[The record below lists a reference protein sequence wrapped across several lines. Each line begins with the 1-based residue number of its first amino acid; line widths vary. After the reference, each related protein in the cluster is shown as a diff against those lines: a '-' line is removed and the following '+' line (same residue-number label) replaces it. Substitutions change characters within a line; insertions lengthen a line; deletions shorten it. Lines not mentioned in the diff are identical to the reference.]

1 MGEFMASI
9 IGWDLV
15 LEYAMGAST
24 VGVGWSGY
32 FVGLLEN
39 VNIRLPAALTSAPF
53 RWCEASEVVRGV
65 AGCGTAGLN
74 PTRALLYP
82 PPIALRG
89 LMSVLLGGGGE
100 ESAGANKFISALQLP
115 LVALCSPARAR

>member
-39 VNIRLPAALTSAPF
+39 VNIHLPAALTSAPF

-65 AGCGTAGLN
+65 AGCGTAGVDS
-74 PTRALLYP
+74 TGALVNL
-82 PPIALRG
+82 PPIAIVA
-89 LMSVLLGGGGE
+89 VLAFVLGGGRKE
-100 ESAGANKFISALQLP
+100 AAAGPQFLA
-115 LVALCSPARAR
+115 VAEITLG

>member
-39 VNIRLPAALTSAPF
+39 VNIHLPAALTSAPF

-65 AGCGTAGLN
+65 AGCGTAGLDSTGGLLN
-74 PTRALLYP
+74 LPAL
-82 PPIALRG
+82 AVVA
-89 LMSVLLGGGGE
+89 VLLFVLGGGVKEGA
-100 ESAGANKFISALQLP
+100 AGHKFILALEIT
-115 LVALCSPARAR
+115 LVAL

>member
-39 VNIRLPAALTSAPF
+39 VNIHLPAALTSAPF

-65 AGCGTAGLN
+65 AGCGTAGLDS
-74 PTRALLYP
+74 PGGIVEL
-82 PPIALRG
+82 PPIPIVALI
-89 LMSVLLGGGGE
+89 SFVLGGGGE
-100 ESAGANKFISALQLP
+100 EGAARNKIILAP
-115 LVALCSPARAR
+115 